1 MSIKT
6 GTFDGTSYTVSF
18 SEKYGT
24 EITVTE
30 GETTIT
36 LCGGDFVRN
45 AAINCDAVAD
55 MCKWTRDRIVYVFG
69 LAARAI

>member
-1 MSIKT
+1 MISKT
-6 GTFDGTSYTVSF
+6 GTFDGTTFTVRF
-18 SEKYGT
+18 SEEHGR

-30 GETTIT
+30 GDITMT

-45 AAINCDAVAD
+45 AATNCDAVAD
-55 MCKWTRDRIVYVFG
+55 MSKWTRDRIVYVFG

>member
-1 MSIKT
+1 MISKT
-6 GTFDGTSYTVSF
+6 GTFDGTTFTVRF
-18 SEKYGT
+18 SEEHGS

-30 GETTIT
+30 GNIAMT

-45 AAINCDAVAD
+45 AAINCDAVAG
-55 MCKWTRDRIVYVFG
+55 MSKWTRDRIVYVFG